1 MSATIGKARLTLYF
15 EDTFSLKEK
24 RGEIKRVVE
33 RTRTRFNC
41 AIAEIEDLDD
51 MRVGTIG
58 LVVLSTSAP
67 HASQMINT
75 IVDAVER
82 LLDISVLG
90 DIETELI
97 PFG

>member
-24 RGEIKRVVE
+24 RGEMKRVVE
-33 RTRTRFNC
+33 RTRNKFNC
-41 AIAEIEDLDD
+41 AVAEIEDLDD
-51 MRVGTIG
+51 MRTGTLG

-67 HASQMINT
+67 HASQMINA
-75 IVDAVER
+75 IVDAIER